1 LHWSG
6 TQSDGANVEHGSYKA
21 ILVPYNDPLQNAPV
35 YSFQKL
41 IEAAQGNGTTTL
53 TLESGETIAPQNV
66 IALR

>member
-1 LHWSG
+1 M
-6 TQSDGANVEHGSYKA
+6 
-21 ILVPYNDPLQNAPV
+21 PV

-41 IEAAQGNGTTTL
+41 IEAAQDTDAATL